1 MQMTENEIK
10 REVLEAKDQR
20 KQIQIVA
27 DQNDCEPE
35 VIKEILKEL
44 GVDLRSL
51 KGEKKHI
58 DHGTKHKPRKVPY
71 KKPEIIP
78 APPVNA
84 EKNPANAEE
93 KSPLTELSE
102 RIECLMKEKAGID
115 DEINYL
121 RTQLTKMVDLLAGRI
136 AE

>member
-1 MQMTENEIK
+1 MIK
-10 REVLEAKDQR
+10 RK
-20 KQIQIVA
+20 I
-27 DQNDCEPE
+27 
-35 VIKEILKEL
+35 
-44 GVDLRSL
+44 RSL

-84 EKNPANAEE
+84 EKNPANAENN
-93 KSPLTELSE
+93 SPLTELSE

-121 RTQLTKMVDLLAGRI
+121 KAELTKMIDMLTGRSD
-136 AE
+136 E

>member
-51 KGEKKHI
+51 KGDKKHI
-58 DHGTKHKPRKVPY
+58 DHGTKQKPRKVPY

-84 EKNPANAEE
+84 EKNPANAEN
-93 KSPLTELSE
+93 KSPLAELNE
-102 RIECLMKEKAGID
+102 RIESLVRQRAGIE

-121 RTQLTKMVDLLAGRI
+121 KAELTKMIDMLTGRSD
-136 AE
+136 E